1 MLIKLEN
8 MGEDLRVEDMNIIGA
23 VEEHGNGIGEH
34 DIFFRKL
41 QILMQECHIEE
52 LSCRKSHEKAK
63 GEA

>member
-1 MLIKLEN
+1 
-8 MGEDLRVEDMNIIGA
+8 MNIIGA
-23 VEEHGNGIGEH
+23 VDEHGNGIGEH